1 MIAGTLWDSES
12 MGSSIPESM
21 AGWLETMP
29 ELVIGA
35 LLFPVS
41 GGIFGLILIGIGVF
55 PAFIMN
61 KDKALQFNVI
71 S

>member
-1 MIAGTLWDSES
+1 
-12 MGSSIPESM
+12 M
-21 AGWLETMP
+21 AGWLEIMP